1 MTIKVLDKKLVSQ
14 IAAGEVIERPASVV
28 KELVEN
34 ALDAGSSQISV
45 EVVGGGVNLIRV
57 TDNGAGI
64 AADEVALAFQR
75 HATSKLGNIDD
86 LQSINS
92 LGFRGEAL
100 PSVAA
105 VAQVDIIS
113 CAGGATVGTYLS
125 MEDEVVVKQETRGRD
140 RGTTFT
146 VRNLFGRVPARRK
159 FLKSVSTENSH
170 IANVISQYALAFP
183 EVRFSLLIDGRQT
196 LKTPG
201 RGQLMDS
208 ILEIYGVEVARNML
222 EVASP
227 NREWQ
232 SGQDSIE
239 VSGMVTSPSVSRS
252 GRGYLSF
259 FINRRWVSSRQLA
272 WAVEEAYQGLLMAG
286 KHPVAVIN
294 VSLPPQEVDVNIHPA
309 KSEVKFREERV
320 VFSSVQRAVR
330 RALVEQMA
338 VPRIEEVATAFTS
351 PAAQGQERGAELWT
365 SVGSRQRHIP
375 APAEATQSF
384 VGSLPMLRVVGQVLN
399 SYIVAE
405 GPDGL
410 YLIDQHAAHE
420 RVRFEKVK
428 QQRAQREMEV
438 QGLLEPVTF
447 EVNPRQDEVLK
458 SCYEDIAE
466 FGFAL
471 EPFGNRTYLV
481 RTVPGML
488 HSEDWAAMLRE
499 LLDSLDGE
507 SHSNREEKI
516 AASIACHGV
525 IRAGQTLTDDEMREL
540 VRQMEQIDN
549 PGTCPHGR
557 PTMIHLSSKQL
568 EREFGRS

>member
-14 IAAGEVIERPASVV
+14 IAAGEVIERPSSVV

-45 EVVGGGVNLIRV
+45 EVAGGGVSLIRV

-86 LQSINS
+86 LQLISS

-113 CAGGATVGTYLS
+113 HADGETAGTYLS
-125 MEDEVVVKQETRGRD
+125 LEEEAVVKQETRGRD
-140 RGTTFT
+140 RGTTIT
-146 VRNLFGRVPARRK
+146 VRNLFRKVPARKK
-159 FLKSVSTENSH
+159 FLKTVSTENSH
-170 IANVISQYALAFP
+170 IANVITQYALAFP
-183 EVRFSLLIDGRQT
+183 EVRFALVVDGRQT

-208 ILEIYGVEVARNML
+208 ILEVYGVEVARNML

-239 VSGMVTSPSVSRS
+239 VSGMVGSPSVSRS

-259 FINRRWVSSRQLA
+259 FVNRRWVSSRQLA
-272 WAVEEAYQGLLMAG
+272 WAVEEAYQGLMMAG

-294 VSLPPQEVDVNIHPA
+294 VSLPPQAVDVNIHPA
-309 KSEVKFREERV
+309 KNEVKFQDERA

-338 VPRIEEVATAFTS
+338 VPRIEEVATTFTS
-351 PAAQGQERGAELWT
+351 RPVQGQERELELWT
-365 SVGSRQRHIP
+365 SVGNRQRHIP
-375 APAEATQSF
+375 SLPEAAQSF
-384 VGSLPMLRVVGQVLN
+384 AGSLPVLRVVGQVLN

-420 RVRFEKVK
+420 RVRFEQVK

-447 EVNPRQDEVLK
+447 EVNPRQDEALK

-471 EPFGNRTYLV
+471 EPFGSRTYLV

-488 HSEDWAAMLRE
+488 QGEDWAAMLGE
-499 LLDSLDGE
+499 LLDSLDDEGG
-507 SHSNREEKI
+507 SNREEKI

-540 VRQMEQIDN
+540 VRQMEKIDN

-557 PTMIHLSSKQL
+557 PTMIQLSSKQL